1 MKVGYARI
9 STSGQ
14 DTFHQEVALKGAGCE
29 KIFYDQVSD
38 SIKERPGLSEMIE
51 FVRPGDVVVIYR
63 LDRLARSLQNLITLV
78 NELAEKKVSL
88 CSLHENLD
96 TTSAGGR
103 LIFHIFG
110 ALAEFERNLIS
121 ERTKSGLDA
130 ARIRGRIGGRPEKLN
145 KGECDMLKNLYKSNG
160 FSIMELC
167 QRFGVSKATLYRLV
181 KYFCALAGKPG
192 LISSLL

>member
-14 DTFHQEVALKGAGCE
+14 DTFHQEVALKNAGCE
-29 KIFYDQVSD
+29 RIFYDQVSGSVAD
-38 SIKERPGLSEMIE
+38 RPGLSEMME
-51 FVRPGDVVVIYR
+51 FVRPEDVVIIYR

-78 NELAEKKVSL
+78 SDFAEKKVSL

-145 KGECDMLKNLYKSNG
+145 KGECDMLRNLYRSND
-160 FSIMELC
+160 FSVQELC
-167 QRFGVSKATLYRLV
+167 QRFDVSKATVYRLV
-181 KYFCALAGKPG
+181 K
-192 LISSLL
+192 

>member
-14 DTFHQEVALKGAGCE
+14 DTFHQEVALKGAACE
-29 KIFYDQVSD
+29 KIFYDQVSG
-38 SIKERPGLSEMIE
+38 SIAERPGLSEMME

-63 LDRLARSLQNLITLV
+63 LDRLARSLPNLITLV
-78 NELAEKKVSL
+78 GVLADKKVSL

-121 ERTKSGLDA
+121 ERTKSGLEA

-145 KGECDMLKNLYKSNG
+145 TSECDMLKNLYKSNE
-160 FSIMELC
+160 FSVKELC
-167 QRFGVSKATLYRLV
+167 LRFNVSKATFYRSI
-181 KYFCALAGKPG
+181 K
-192 LISSLL
+192 

>member
-14 DTFHQEVALKGAGCE
+14 DTFHQEVALKNAGCE
-29 KIFYDQVSD
+29 KIFYDQVSG
-38 SIKERPGLSEMIE
+38 SVAERPGLSEMME
-51 FVRPGDVVVIYR
+51 FVRPGDVVIIYR

-78 NELAEKKVSL
+78 GELSEKKASL

-130 ARIRGRIGGRPEKLN
+130 ARIRGRVGGRPEKLN
-145 KGECDMLKNLYKSNG
+145 KGECDMLRNLYKSND
-160 FSIMELC
+160 FSILELC
-167 QRFGVSKATLYRLV
+167 QRFDVSKATLYRLV
-181 KYFCALAGKPG
+181 K
-192 LISSLL
+192 